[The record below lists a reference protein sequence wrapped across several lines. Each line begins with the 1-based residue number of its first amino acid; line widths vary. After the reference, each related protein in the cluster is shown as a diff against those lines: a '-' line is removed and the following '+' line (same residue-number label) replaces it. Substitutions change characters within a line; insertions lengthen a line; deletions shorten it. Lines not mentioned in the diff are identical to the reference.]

1 MTLLKLKPHITAQ
14 NILKLSRK
22 YLIAA
27 GISSLS
33 TDTAAHLVL
42 LCYQHVHIWSQ
53 IFIVINKYINSL
65 TTYDLNVLGKK
76 VRVECV

>member
-14 NILKLSRK
+14 NILNLSRK

-42 LCYQHVHIWSQ
+42 LGHQHVHIWSQ
-53 IFIVINKYINSL
+53 IFIVTNKYINSL

-76 VRVECV
+76 KYE